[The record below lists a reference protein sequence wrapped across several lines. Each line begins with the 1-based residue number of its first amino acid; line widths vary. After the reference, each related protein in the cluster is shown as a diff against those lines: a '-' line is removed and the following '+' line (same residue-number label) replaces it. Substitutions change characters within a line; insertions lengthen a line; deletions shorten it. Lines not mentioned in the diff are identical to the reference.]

1 MHLIKNCAACGS
13 RLRFPIDKGKIRVR
27 CRCGESFIADPDDPV
42 LYRNASFD
50 IFQRTAAG
58 RSTFIRA
65 LQRLKSI
72 RAAEIIPSLIRGI
85 LKAKYTLQNFPV
97 LPGAMQ
103 RRIVAIVILVLLLI
117 ALGVYLLVSL
127 TQRSVPAEGI
137 II

>member
-27 CRCGESFIADPDDPV
+27 CRCGESFIADPDDPL

-50 IFQRTAAG
+50 LSKKNQAG
-58 RSTFIRA
+58 SSIMTRA
-65 LQRLKSI
+65 LQRL
-72 RAAEIIPSLIRGI
+72 RLIRPGKLIPALIKAI
-85 LKAKYTLQNFPV
+85 LRVKYTLQNFSV

-103 RRIVAIVILVLLLI
+103 KRIVVIIILILLLI
-117 ALGVYLLVSL
+117 ALGVYLLAAL
-127 TQRSVPAEGI
+127 TPKSMPGEGI

>member
-50 IFQRTAAG
+50 LFQRTDAG
-58 RSTFIRA
+58 RSPFIRA
-65 LQRLKSI
+65 FQRLKSF
-72 RAAEIIPSLIRGI
+72 RPGELIPGLVKGI
-85 LKAKYTLQNFPV
+85 LNVKYTLQNFPV
-97 LPGAMQ
+97 LPGATQ

-127 TQRSVPAEGI
+127 TPRSVPAEGI